1 MADKQS
7 SVQRKKPFV
16 IGITGGSASGKT
28 LFLHSLLKDFSED
41 EVCLISQDN
50 YYRVNK
56 EIPRDNNGIENY
68 DLPACIDFDLYA
80 GHIKSLIDGNEV
92 RHIEYTFNNP
102 TKIPDV
108 LIHKPAPIIVVEGLF
123 VFYEKK
129 LSDLLDLKVFIDAR
143 EKIKIKRRIKRDNE
157 VRGYD
162 MDDVLYRWEHHVR
175 PTYKEFIKPTKKS
188 ADVVINNNDHF
199 ENGLWMLTTF
209 VRSLLDRK

>member
-1 MADKQS
+1 MDYGVHHA
-7 SVQRKKPFV
+7 KPYV

-28 LFLHSLLKDFSED
+28 FFLKSLLEDFTE
-41 EVCLISQDN
+41 EQVCLISQDN

-56 EIPRDNNGIENY
+56 DIPRDDNGIENY
-68 DLPACIDFDLYA
+68 DLPECIDFDLYA
-80 GHIKSLIDGNEV
+80 GHIQDLIQGKQVE
-92 RHIEYTFNNP
+92 HIEYTFNNP
-102 TKIPDV
+102 TKVPDL

-162 MDDVLYRWEHHVR
+162 MDDVLYRWENHVK
-175 PTYKEFIKPTKKS
+175 PTYKRFIKPTKKS

-209 VRSLLDRK
+209 VKTLLHGK